1 MKTIN
6 RKFSALLGMLVLL
19 ATLMVACGDN
29 TATPVPATTTTAAAT
44 TAAAT
49 TAAATTAAATTAAAT
64 TAAATTAAASGAG
77 VTVDVGGTKVTIKP
91 GGGQKF
97 QPKSQITVTI
107 WSSQVK
113 GNGERLAAIMKDFEA
128 ANPMIKVTID
138 TRNDTFTYNDIL
150 KALTQSA
157 TAGGMPNIATGYENW
172 VPAFVDSKLALGL
185 NKFISG
191 QYGLSQ
197 KDLEDYRP
205 NMLARGIFP
214 QYNNE
219 TYSWLFSNS
228 GPVMYYNQDLITQYG
243 LKTPDEN
250 YTWDQFVADSKTVT
264 EKSGGKTIGYIFP
277 TKSVSE
283 LVAMPIYARGGQI
296 FDYQN
301 NKFLFDQKP
310 ALDQINMLYDGVKA
324 GYFATSDP
332 GVANDNQNKFIKQQ
346 SLFYLA
352 STSSRSFVAD
362 AIAKGGEGIK
372 AFNWN
377 ATVPPHAAGVK
388 PVTTLYGG
396 AILGFK
402 GKSDDE
408 DLATWEVMKFMGS
421 SGFQAKWASASG
433 YVPATKSTVDDP
445 TYKTFLAAAPQNKIP
460 LVVYDYANASEP
472 KLGQWQQVR
481 DIVDNNV
488 DALFQGKGTPAD
500 TVKAINDQANATL
513 KK

>member
-1 MKTIN
+1 
-6 RKFSALLGMLVLL
+6 
-19 ATLMVACGDN
+19 
-29 TATPVPATTTTAAAT
+29 
-44 TAAAT
+44 
-49 TAAATTAAATTAAAT
+49 
-64 TAAATTAAASGAG
+64 
-77 VTVDVGGTKVTIKP
+77 
-91 GGGQKF
+91 
-97 QPKSQITVTI
+97 
-107 WSSQVK
+107 
-113 GNGERLAAIMKDFEA
+113 
-128 ANPMIKVTID
+128 
-138 TRNDTFTYNDIL
+138 
-150 KALTQSA
+150 
-157 TAGGMPNIATGYENW
+157 
-172 VPAFVDSKLALGL
+172 
-185 NKFISG
+185 
-191 QYGLSQ
+191 
-197 KDLEDYRP
+197 
-205 NMLARGIFP
+205 
-214 QYNNE
+214 
-219 TYSWLFSNS
+219 
-228 GPVMYYNQDLITQYG
+228 MYYNQDLFTQYG
-243 LKTPDEN
+243 LKTPDES

-264 EKSGGKTIGYIFP
+264 EKSGGKTVGYVFP

-296 FDYQN
+296 YDYQN

-324 GYFATSDP
+324 GYFGTSDP
-332 GVANDNQNKFIKQQ
+332 GVANDNQIRFEQQ
-346 SLFYLA
+346 KTLFYIS
-352 STSSRSFVAD
+352 STSSRSYVAD
-362 AIAKGGEGIK
+362 DLAKGNNGTK
-372 AFNWN
+372 PFNWT

-421 SGFQAKWASASG
+421 AGFQAKWASASG